1 MLLSVQVRGLSEGD
15 VAIRTEVRGNVVL
28 PAPKVRVYDRRL
40 GARIGV
46 ALGGATTE
54 ERRTFCDGTRTGV
67 PGILDVKTLDM
78 SQIGSTRGRRQSE
91 APEFGVFLVPERGS
105 SGGCN
110 GMCMI

>member
-1 MLLSVQVRGLSEGD
+1 MLLSVQVRGLSEGG

-28 PAPKVRVYDRRL
+28 PTPKPEVRVYDRRL

-54 ERRTFCDGTRTGV
+54 KRRTVLCDGTRTGV
-67 PGILDVKTLDM
+67 PGNSDVKTV
-78 SQIGSTRGRRQSE
+78 GFTRGRQAE
-91 APEFGVFLVPERGS
+91 AAEFGVFLVPGRGS

-110 GMCMI
+110 GVCMI